1 MTNKIINKSS
11 EKKLTE
17 QIEDNKQT
25 QKPELT
31 KKFDGLQVL
40 RRFDQRRMQLL
51 RLSEDSDVK
60 I

>member
-17 QIEDNKQT
+17 QIEDNKQA
-25 QKPELT
+25 QKTELT

-40 RRFDQRRMQLL
+40 RRFDQRRM
-51 RLSEDSDVK
+51 
-60 I
+60 